1 MKQFII
7 IFSALLVNVLN
18 AQNHEFCGQH
28 HVTKQWFNAY
38 PDKEMD
44 YHQIAEQTWSN
55 IKRGNSSRNNIL
67 ITIPVVFHILHQDG
81 PENISDEQI
90 KDQIRILNRDY
101 SKQNA
106 DTINVVPG
114 YKNNI
119 ANVGFQFV
127 LASIDPQGKCT
138 SGIIRHKTPKTNWDA
153 NKLED
158 FIYSWPRQKYLNI
171 YIVKKINI
179 APAYTF
185 LPGVGIP
192 PSADAIVCESIYV
205 GSIGTAAFDSRA
217 ITHEVGHWFGLPHT
231 WGITNAPGV
240 ACGQDFVDD
249 TPTTKGFTSCSI
261 NNAKVCD
268 PNIEEN
274 VQNYMDYSPCKLM
287 FTNGQARYMRQTI
300 ESGVNGRDNLSTE
313 ANLIAT
319 GVIDGKL
326 CNIDVNYSQPY
337 LSVCKGESIPFESN
351 TYAGANSNISYLWTI
366 EGGIPSTSTDSIV
379 TSVFSEPGSYEVKL
393 VAQSAVGTDSI
404 TKIIKVYD
412 DSILKE
418 LEQSYDFSNEA
429 QASNFEIINID
440 NDIIQWSINLDIG
453 AENTKGGLELIN
465 TNSLVPGSRH
475 YLETPFYD
483 FSKANKP
490 QMSFFYS
497 YARYSDVHQ
506 DTFRIE
512 YTLDCGKTWK
522 NLPGVPS
529 LNTMA
534 NNSGGINSETWQ
546 PTKTEHWRKVTLSS
560 VFTSIFKNKPSA
572 KFRFYFR
579 GDPAVG
585 LSNNIYLDQIN
596 IWDASTTSTHE
607 HINELDIEV
616 TPNPSFGDFTVKIPI
631 EPAIITNC
639 HVVDITGQT
648 VDKMNNTGFDG
659 TFTIY
664 AFNNGQKLC
673 SGVYQIVFFT
683 KDGNIISKRI
693 VVL

>member
-18 AQNHEFCGQH
+18 AQHHEFCGQH
-28 HVTKQWFNAY
+28 HVTKQWFNAN
-38 PDKEMD
+38 PNKEKD
-44 YHQIAEQTWSN
+44 YHQIAEQTRSN
-55 IKRGNSSRNNIL
+55 VKRGNNSRNNNL

-81 PENISDEQI
+81 PENISDEQV

-127 LASIDPQGKCT
+127 LASIDPKGKCT

-366 EGGIPSTSTDSIV
+366 EGGIPSTSTDSVV
-379 TSVFSEPGSYEVKL
+379 TPIFSEPGSYEVKL

-412 DSILKE
+412 NTILKE

-440 NDIIQWSINLDIG
+440 NDIIQWSINPDLG
-453 AENTKGGLELIN
+453 AENSKGCMELSN
-465 TNSLVPGSRH
+465 FNSIVPGSRH

-483 FSKANKP
+483 FSNADKP
-490 QMSFFYS
+490 HMSLFYS
-497 YARYSDVHQ
+497 YARFSDVHQ

-512 YTLDCGKTWK
+512 YTFDCGKTWR
-522 NLPGVPS
+522 NLPGFPS

-534 NNSGGINSETWQ
+534 INTGGINPENWE
-546 PTKTEHWRKVTLSS
+546 PTKPEHWRKVTLTS
-560 VFTSIFKNKPSA
+560 VFTTLFKNKPYA

-579 GDPAVG
+579 GDPAIG

-596 IWDASTTSTHE
+596 IWDASTTSTYE
-607 HINELDIEV
+607 WTDETEIELS
-616 TPNPSFGDFTVKIPI
+616 PNPTMADASINIAVEPSEITSAEVLGLTGQSFNTVKFVGYDGKFSNYTINADQLLNAGI
-631 EPAIITNC
+631 YQ
-639 HVVDITGQT
+639 VVFQT
-648 VDKMNNTGFDG
+648 KKGSV
-659 TFTIY
+659 
-664 AFNNGQKLC
+664 L
-673 SGVYQIVFFT
+673 
-683 KDGNIISKRI
+683 SKRMVI
-693 VVL
+693 L